1 VDDSVTVPRLQLLE
15 LEDQAWFPAA
25 IRDLATDYLHYIS
38 TALDVDRAAAPL
50 VEQALRDS
58 GATHIVDLCSG
69 GSGPLPELVRT
80 LRERRLPV
88 RATLTDLY
96 PNVPAFERVVAA
108 SGGLI
113 DYVSE
118 PIDACAVPA
127 RLQGLRTLFNAFHH
141 FAPSAAAAILR
152 GAVEAAQPI
161 AIFELSERTPRNI
174 FGVVLVPLF
183 VWATTPFIRPFR
195 WDRLL
200 WTYPLPLVPFTCLW
214 DGVVSQLRAYTPQ
227 ELERLGAEAGRMR
240 WNAGQVPIANGR
252 GRLTYLIGLPM

>member
-1 VDDSVTVPRLQLLE
+1 MKRRQFIE
-15 LEDQAWFPAA
+15 LEDQAWFPSR

-38 TALDVDRAAAPL
+38 TALELDRAAAPL

-69 GSGPLPELVRT
+69 GSGPLPELVAALGERG
-80 LRERRLPV
+80 LRV

-96 PNVPAFERVVAA
+96 PNVEAFQRVVAA
-108 SGGLI
+108 SDGLI

-118 PIDACAVPA
+118 PVDAAAVPR
-127 RLQGLRTLFNAFHH
+127 RLTGLRTLFNAFHH
-141 FAPSAAAAILR
+141 FAPASAVAVLR
-152 GAVEAAQPI
+152 GAVEAGQPI
-161 AIFELSERTPRNI
+161 AVFELSERTPRNVFGI
-174 FGVVLVPLF
+174 FLVPFF
-183 VWATTPFIRPFR
+183 VWATTPLIRPFR

-214 DGVVSQLRAYTPQ
+214 DGFVSQLRVYTPE
-227 ELERLGAEAGRMR
+227 ELEQLGAAAGPMR
-240 WNAGQVPIANGR
+240 WTAGQVPIAKGR